1 MAHRA
6 SKTEE
11 LIAARL
17 ARAKRRRRRAL
28 LCLPLLAL
36 LAVGAV
42 VAQSRTLAQELA
54 VRSRAAVAAA
64 GYDGVKVVFEGRE
77 AHVRGQVAD
86 PVDRLA
92 VEALI
97 EGQRGVRWA
106 DLSGLQVQP
115 KAPAEV
121 TVATATPASQAP
133 ATPTTQAPI
142 AKAPPSQATA
152 SVAPSSA
159 TPSSAAPSSV
169 APASVAVPA
178 SAAPASKADP
188 KAIRLSSTP
197 DGLVLR
203 GVLPSEARQA
213 ALRTAV
219 IEALRDA
226 PWTDET
232 TVAPDA
238 DDADDADD
246 APDADWLDGVVE
258 VIPRLEVVERL
269 QFSIDPHVL
278 AVSGQLSAPQ
288 ARARLEAALQ
298 SAAPRHVVHNRIE
311 LITPAEHLALR
322 IQATAGMDLFFGPDG
337 VHLTEDGLAEL
348 RRLTPILQRGT
359 GPIRV
364 EAHTDTVGEAG
375 VNRSRSATR
384 AEAIKAFL
392 VEQGIAAD
400 RIQARGFGESKPIAD
415 NATPAGRA
423 ANRRVLIELAE

>member
-64 GYDGVKVVFEGRE
+64 GYEGVEVVFEGRE

-133 ATPTTQAPI
+133 ASQAPATPTTQTPI

-188 KAIRLSSTP
+188 QAIRLSSTP

-238 DDADDADD
+238 DDA
-246 APDADWLDGVVE
+246 PDAAWLEGVVE

-311 LITPAEHLALR
+311 LITPAEHLALCM
-322 IQATAGMDLFFGPDG
+322 QATAGMDLFFGPDG

-348 RRLTPILQRGT
+348 RRLTPILQRST

-375 VNRSRSATR
+375 VNRGRSVTR

>member
-17 ARAKRRRRRAL
+17 ERAKRRRRRAL

-64 GYDGVKVVFEGRE
+64 GYEGVEVVFEGRE

-115 KAPAEV
+115 KAPSDV
-121 TVATATPASQAP
+121 TVATVTPATQAPASQAP
-133 ATPTTQAPI
+133 ATTQAPI

-152 SVAPSSA
+152 SVA
-159 TPSSAAPSSV
+159 PSSAAPSSV

-188 KAIRLSSTP
+188 QAIRLSSTP

-232 TVAPDA
+232 TVAPH
-238 DDADDADD
+238 ADD
-246 APDADWLDGVVE
+246 APDAAWLEGVVE

-278 AVSGQLSAPQ
+278 TVSGQLSAPQ

-311 LITPAEHLALR
+311 LITPAQHLALR
-322 IQATAGMDLFFGPDG
+322 MQATAGMDLFFGPDG

-364 EAHTDTVGEAG
+364 EAHTDAVGEAG